1 MQYIVEG
8 QEFEV
13 VIEKKNNK
21 NTYVRIKDDLK
32 IYVTTSKYTTKSEI
46 KRILDN
52 NYSFLLKMIER
63 KTLSN
68 QRKKMFFY
76 LGNTYDIIEVSI
88 MDDIEIENGRIYTKN
103 KTMLDKWYKRQIE
116 NIFKRKNYIYTISYL
131 PTKTKRY
138 KILRSP
144 HVYKKS
150 IETYEEKIKGE

>member
-68 QRKKMFFY
+68 QRKKMLFY

-88 MDDIEIENGRIYTKN
+88 MDDIEIENGKIYTKN
-103 KTMLDKWYKRQIE
+103 KTIPE
-116 NIFKRKNYIYTISYL
+116 NI
-131 PTKTKRY
+131 P
-138 KILRSP
+138 
-144 HVYKKS
+144 
-150 IETYEEKIKGE
+150 